1 MSRRE
6 RELTQPVPLC
16 WSDGRLNRDAVGW
29 ARRPIV
35 RGNLR
40 GAWPRKKRWE
50 YWCVTTETHLVAL
63 TYADLDYLGLADLWF
78 LDFASGREHH
88 HAMAI
93 PLAAGF
99 RHAERCGDADVGFDQ
114 GGLRLRIHDEPN
126 GTRLSFVSRRASGRV
141 RLEGEIFVAH
151 PEGHETLSVVVPWSD
166 DRFQLT
172 SKHQC
177 RPATGELVFDGATFR
192 FDASNGAFGCLD
204 YGRGVWPLE
213 TTWNWASASG
223 RVGERVIG
231 LNLGGQWT
239 DGTPSTENAFVVDGR
254 LHKISEDVV
263 FDYARDRFIDPWRL
277 RTASGSV
284 DLRFVPFHE
293 RASRIHLGVLRSEV
307 HQCFGRFEGTL
318 GEHRL
323 DGLLGWA
330 EEHRARW

>member
-1 MSRRE
+1 MTRRE
-6 RELTQPVPLC
+6 PELTAPVALC
-16 WSDGRLNRDAVGW
+16 RSDGRLNAEAVGW

-35 RGNLR
+35 TGNLR

-63 TYADLDYLGLADLWF
+63 TYASLDYLGLADLWF

-88 HAMAI
+88 HPMAI

-99 RHAERCGDADVGFDQ
+99 RFAERCGDADVFFEA
-114 GGLRLRIHDEPN
+114 GGLRLRIHDEPD
-126 GTRLSFVSRRASGRV
+126 GTRLTFVSRRRGRV
-141 RLEGEIFVAH
+141 TLEGEIFVAM
-151 PEGHETLSVVVPWSD
+151 PEGHETLSVVVPWSET
-166 DRFQLT
+166 RFQLT

-177 RPATGELVFDGATFR
+177 RPAQGELCFGGR
-192 FDASNGAFGCLD
+192 NYSFDAANGAFGCLD
-204 YGRGVWPLE
+204 HGRGVWPFA

-223 RVGERVIG
+223 RSGGHVVG

-239 DGTPSTENAFVVDGR
+239 DGTPSTENAYVIDGR
-254 LHKISEDVV
+254 LHKVSEDCVLE
-263 FDYARDRFIDPWRL
+263 YSRARFRDPWRL
-277 RTASGSV
+277 RTASGEV

-293 RASRIHLGVLRSEV
+293 RASRVELGLLRSEV

-318 GEHRL
+318 GEVRV
-323 DGLLGWA
+323 DALLGWA